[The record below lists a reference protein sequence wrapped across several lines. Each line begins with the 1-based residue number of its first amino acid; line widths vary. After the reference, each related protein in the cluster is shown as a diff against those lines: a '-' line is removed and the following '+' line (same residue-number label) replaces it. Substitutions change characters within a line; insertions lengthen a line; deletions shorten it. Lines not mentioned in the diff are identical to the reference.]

1 MSTVTALTERASEE
15 PETREASVSPR
26 VRSRTTVVEPTGAG
40 PASTVAER
48 LGRFK
53 PVPVFFTTMV
63 VGYAL
68 LAAALVAL
76 GLVLTRVLL
85 PIDAVQRADEWA
97 PAWLASHRSV
107 WLTDASAV
115 GSRIG
120 DVPVLPALVALTLIV
135 AAVIRRFRIG
145 VFLLTAILMEVT
157 LYRVGALAVPRERP
171 DVTRLDA
178 LPIDESFPSGH
189 VAASLVVYFGLALVV
204 SSVVRC
210 RWVSTL
216 CWTLAAAIV
225 VGVATSRVY
234 RGMHHPLDVL
244 AGALLGVGCLVVA
257 LVAVRAYGWAKRMR
271 EGHAEQATGECRV
284 AT

>member
-1 MSTVTALTERASEE
+1 
-15 PETREASVSPR
+15 
-26 VRSRTTVVEPTGAG
+26 
-40 PASTVAER
+40 
-48 LGRFK
+48 
-53 PVPVFFTTMV
+53 
-63 VGYAL
+63 
-68 LAAALVAL
+68 
-76 GLVLTRVLL
+76 
-85 PIDAVQRADEWA
+85 
-97 PAWLASHRSV
+97 
-107 WLTDASAV
+107 
-115 GSRIG
+115 
-120 DVPVLPALVALTLIV
+120 V

-204 SSVVRC
+204 SSVVRR

-225 VGVATSRVY
+225 LVVATSRVY

-244 AGALLGVGCLVVA
+244 AGALLGVGCLVMA

-271 EGHAEQATGECRV
+271 QERADATREWRV
-284 AT
+284 AA